1 MSATKN
7 LNEQIT
13 EATEPLAELTPE
25 QQKELEEKLKGMMP
39 IYHNAPEDLDEAR
52 KRIMELELVLA
63 DLHRA
68 AEIAVAVRDFNM
80 LDSFLKP
87 AETALEKK
95 ITVEYPSQGPMKITV
110 VTGELEKKNAK
121 A

>member
-1 MSATKN
+1 MSKKTPAVIGP
-7 LNEQIT
+7 Q
-13 EATEPLAELTPE
+13 AELTAE
-25 QQKELEEKLKGMMP
+25 QEKELAKQLKALQP
-39 IYHNAPEDLDEAR
+39 IYHNAPKKLDRAR
-52 KRIMELELVLA
+52 ERIMELELILG

-87 AETALEKK
+87 AEAALENK
-95 ITVEYPSQGPMKITV
+95 ITVEYPSTGPMKITV
-110 VTGELEKKNAK
+110 VTGELDKKHAE